1 MEKSITLIGMM
12 GSGKTTLGM
21 ILSHILGIP
30 FKDTDALIE
39 KKMGKSIERIFEE
52 HGETYFRNIESDI
65 LRDVLND
72 EPSVIATGG
81 GIILSEKNRKYI
93 KEKSIPI
100 FLYADIDILAERLAK
115 VKNRPLLKGY
125 DLKDRIYTIWKERK
139 VFYEEFENR
148 IDTAKYTP
156 HEVAEK
162 IVSQIL
168 PPKKLSYIT
177 ESIAVGRG
185 ITRRLHEFL
194 VEDYKEPA
202 LVITS
207 HPIWER
213 WGDYIENSL
222 KDFKRKIFFLP
233 EGESAKSMEYVY
245 KLWEEMFS
253 LDFTRKNPVLLIG
266 GGTIGDTGGFAASTF
281 MRGVPIIQ
289 LPTTLLSQLDSS
301 IGGKRGVNYKHLKNM
316 IGTFYDA
323 TYTVLDPVFLLSLPE
338 REIKNGLS
346 EAIKSAIIGSSDLF
360 DFINTHITE
369 IFSYNLS
376 ILEVVVKKTVKIK
389 LDVVSKDPYELTG
402 YRKVLNLGHT
412 LGHALESI
420 EDFSISHGE
429 GVSIGMAFA
438 AFLGEKEGI
447 TPVKI
452 RDKIVKLIK
461 KSGLPISLPDVDIK
475 MLIKKMYY
483 DKKREDEKIFWV
495 IPEDIGRVGFYKF
508 DPNKVE
514 YFIREFS
521 KGIS

>member
-1 MEKSITLIGMM
+1 
-12 GSGKTTLGM
+12 
-21 ILSHILGIP
+21 
-30 FKDTDALIE
+30 
-39 KKMGKSIERIFEE
+39 
-52 HGETYFRNIESDI
+52 
-65 LRDVLND
+65 
-72 EPSVIATGG
+72 
-81 GIILSEKNRKYI
+81 
-93 KEKSIPI
+93 
-100 FLYADIDILAERLAK
+100 
-115 VKNRPLLKGY
+115 
-125 DLKDRIYTIWKERK
+125 
-139 VFYEEFENR
+139 
-148 IDTAKYTP
+148 
-156 HEVAEK
+156 
-162 IVSQIL
+162 
-168 PPKKLSYIT
+168 
-177 ESIAVGRG
+177 
-185 ITRRLHEFL
+185 
-194 VEDYKEPA
+194 YKEPA

-207 HPIWER
+207 HSIWER